1 MLSLAFFIVL
11 LSASFAK
18 DISSS
23 SSTEL
28 STDYI
33 LRPSINEFYDLL
45 EKNRTEIIFTRFYLP
60 SCPACIAFESGWKK
74 VAKALQ
80 GVCKVVDY
88 NCRKD
93 PNTCWYVG
101 IEYFPEFVV
110 FINNRVYAIF
120 DDDYGVRR
128 LIDFIKDKEYEEE
141 EYRRK
146 AKRKW
151 Q

>member
-1 MLSLAFFIVL
+1 M
-11 LSASFAK
+11 
-18 DISSS
+18 
-23 SSTEL
+23 
-28 STDYI
+28 
-33 LRPSINEFYDLL
+33 
-45 EKNRTEIIFTRFYLP
+45 
-60 SCPACIAFESGWKK
+60 
-74 VAKALQ
+74 
-80 GVCKVVDY
+80 VDY